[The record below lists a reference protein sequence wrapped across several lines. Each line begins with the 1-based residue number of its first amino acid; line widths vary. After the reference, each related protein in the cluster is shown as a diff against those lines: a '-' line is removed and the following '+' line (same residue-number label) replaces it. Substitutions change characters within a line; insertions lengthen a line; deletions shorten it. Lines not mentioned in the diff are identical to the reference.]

1 MPPGARR
8 LVSEEQYLALEREAE
23 VRHELVGGEMVA
35 MAGASAKHAAII
47 LNVGAA
53 LRARLATTDCIVFG
67 SDLRVH
73 VTATGLYTYPDVVVG
88 CGRLEFGP
96 KDRDALTNPLA
107 LVEVLSPSTESYD
120 RGAKFAHYRLI
131 TSLRDYVLVSQAERR
146 VEVFHRTGD
155 GTWAISNPL
164 TQGGVALPGLGV
176 ELSLEEIYAKTERF
190 DEPTPE

>member
-35 MAGASAKHAAII
+35 MGGASAKHAAII

-53 LRARLATTDCIVFG
+53 LRARLAT
-67 SDLRVH
+67 
-73 VTATGLYTYPDVVVG
+73 
-88 CGRLEFGP
+88 
-96 KDRDALTNPLA
+96 ALTNPLA

-155 GTWAISNPL
+155 GRGRSAT
-164 TQGGVALPGLGV
+164 
-176 ELSLEEIYAKTERF
+176 R
-190 DEPTPE
+190 